1 MASAW
6 DFDVAVIG
14 GGPGGSSAATAL
26 ARRGRTVLLLERDR
40 FPRFHIGE
48 SQLPWS
54 NEVFRALD
62 VHDAIAEA
70 GFVKKWGASFRT
82 VDGATEQYADFQF
95 AAETPSPQTFQV
107 PRATFDEVLL
117 RHSERSGAKVLEEH
131 RALDAAFEPDGVV
144 LRFVGPDGTEQAVRV
159 GFVVDASGRTG
170 FLTKKLGHH
179 EFDPVLR
186 NIAVHAQYEGIP
198 RLEGRRA
205 GDIRMF
211 TRADMGWI
219 WLIPISQSVTS
230 VGAVIPQSVHRRES
244 KAVPEDSLTHY
255 LTGTAGL
262 APLLA
267 HARRVSPARFDADYS
282 YLGSSLAGDRWIAVG
297 DAAAFLDPIFST
309 GVLLAMQAG
318 LEAAEAID
326 DSLREGEP
334 ARHRFAACERLVRQ
348 RYHHFR
354 RFAVGF
360 YDPYFRDLWFRPA
373 SRLGIFG
380 AILSVLAGNWRPS
393 WMTRQRIRLPSSAGA
408 SRSAWGGGPMP
419 SSRIPG
425 AAISAPSRSDP
436 MSTAVPRSGSGTT
449 WSSCSWPRGSSAC
462 P

>member
-26 ARRGRTVLLLERDR
+26 ARRGRTVLLLERER

-54 NEVFRALD
+54 NEVFRALG

-144 LRFVGPDGTEQAVRV
+144 LRFVGPDDTEQAVRV

-170 FLTKKLGHH
+170 FLTKKLGRH
-179 EFDPVLR
+179 EFDPMLR

-393 WMTRQRIRLPSSAGA
+393 WMTRQRIRFFFTLVALRRFFRLPVTSG
-408 SRSAWGGGPMP
+408 
-419 SSRIPG
+419 RIPE
-425 AAISAPSRSDP
+425 P
-436 MSTAVPRSGSGTT
+436 
-449 WSSCSWPRGSSAC
+449 
-462 P
+462 

>member
-326 DSLREGEP
+326 DSLRAGEP

-393 WMTRQRIRLPSSAGA
+393 WMTRQRIRFFFTLVALRRFFRLPVTTG
-408 SRSAWGGGPMP
+408 
-419 SSRIPG
+419 RIPE
-425 AAISAPSRSDP
+425 P
-436 MSTAVPRSGSGTT
+436 
-449 WSSCSWPRGSSAC
+449 
-462 P
+462 